1 MVNGG
6 LKFSDMHFGCAEL
19 LVLDYCNMKRI
30 VHVAQQDG
38 TDRCMH
44 HTAIYLALV
53 RSSLGIKLRRNS
65 LPRFEKHLQKLE
77 TPREKKTKK
86 TKKKNTN
93 TKQLICSSIIF
104 SRQLFSWGTCKRIA
118 KSEWRK
124 RYTYMNS
131 LKQGTS
137 WSCFHVLS
145 WCWRGWGR
153 SLGRNQLAWEGMGP
167 T

>member
-44 HTAIYLALV
+44 HTAIYLAFV

-77 TPREKKTKK
+77 TPREKKN
-86 TKKKNTN
+86 KKNKKEKHKHKTAYLFIHHIFQATVLLRNMQTN
-93 TKQLICSSIIF
+93 SQ
-104 SRQLFSWGTCKRIA
+104 
-118 KSEWRK
+118 E
-124 RYTYMNS
+124 
-131 LKQGTS
+131 
-137 WSCFHVLS
+137 
-145 WCWRGWGR
+145 
-153 SLGRNQLAWEGMGP
+153 
-167 T
+167 

>member
-44 HTAIYLALV
+44 HTAIYLAFV

-77 TPREKKTKK
+77 TPREKKQKK
-86 TKKKNTN
+86 
-93 TKQLICSSIIF
+93 Q
-104 SRQLFSWGTCKRIA
+104 KR
-118 KSEWRK
+118 K
-124 RYTYMNS
+124 TQTQNS
-131 LKQGTS
+131 LFVHPSYFPGN
-137 WSCFHVLS
+137 C
-145 WCWRGWGR
+145 
-153 SLGRNQLAWEGMGP
+153 SLEEHANE
-167 T
+167 